1 MNALRIIG
9 PGVVNVAGFPYVDQD
24 GPQGMN
30 DLRVVRHP
38 DGYLVSFWQ
47 PTEEER
53 ARIAAG
59 LPVMLWIMGRAQP
72 PVALA
77 VAESPVAVEG

>member
-9 PGVVNVAGFPYVDQD
+9 PGVAHVSGFPYVDAE
-24 GPQGMN
+24 GPKDMG
-30 DLRVVRHP
+30 DLRVVSHP

-53 ARIAAG
+53 ERIAAG
-59 LPVMLWIMGRAQP
+59 LPIMLWIMGGQP
-72 PVALA
+72 PVGLT
-77 VAESPVAVEG
+77 VAHERVAVEA